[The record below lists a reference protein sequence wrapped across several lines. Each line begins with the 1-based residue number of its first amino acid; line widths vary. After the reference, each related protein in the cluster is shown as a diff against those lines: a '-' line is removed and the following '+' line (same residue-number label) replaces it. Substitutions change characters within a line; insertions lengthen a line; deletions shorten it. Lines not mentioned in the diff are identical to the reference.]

1 MLKLQKFRAEINY
14 CIKLLSTPLDNF

>member
-14 CIKLLSTPLDNF
+14 FIKPLSTPLDNF

>member
-14 CIKLLSTPLDNF
+14 CNKILSTPLDNF

>member
-14 CIKLLSTPLDNF
+14 CNKILSTPMDNF

>member
-1 MLKLQKFRAEINY
+1 MLKVQKFRAEINY

>member
-14 CIKLLSTPLDNF
+14 CIKPLSTLLDNF